1 MSPQTLARPV
11 GPGRQGVGAVLEHE
25 SLPEAVRNALRRQIL
40 NNELPAGARLVEAT
54 IASDLGV
61 SRATVREAM
70 RGLSSEGLIEISPRR
85 HSVVTRMSEEDA
97 DDVCFARYVLEAGIA
112 KSLTREE
119 KVGLDEALAAALDR
133 MDEAAEQGDMQGV
146 VEADVHFHGLIVNAS
161 GRRRAV
167 ELWSTVNGQIG
178 ALMRASI
185 DRQHLALTAA
195 RARHE
200 PVRAALLTGTSRQIE
215 KAIYAHYVTD
225 RDTVPAHVIA
235 AAAATEGSRP

>member
-1 MSPQTLARPV
+1 MNPQTLAEAS
-11 GPGRQGVGAVLEHE
+11 GRQGVRAVLEHE

-40 NNELPAGARLVEAT
+40 NNELPAGERLVEAT
-54 IASDLGV
+54 IAADLGV

-70 RGLSSEGLIEISPRR
+70 RGLSAEGLIEISPRR
-85 HSVVTRMSEEDA
+85 QTVVTRMSTEDA

-112 KSLTREE
+112 KALTREE
-119 KVGLDEALAAALDR
+119 KVGLDEALAEALER
-133 MDEAAEQGDMQGV
+133 MDAAAQEGDLQAI

-185 DRQHLALTAA
+185 DRQHLALQGV

-200 PVRAALLTGTSRQIE
+200 PVREALRSGTARQIE

-225 RDTVPAHVIA
+225 RDKVPVHVLA
-235 AAAATEGSRP
+235 AAADGAQA